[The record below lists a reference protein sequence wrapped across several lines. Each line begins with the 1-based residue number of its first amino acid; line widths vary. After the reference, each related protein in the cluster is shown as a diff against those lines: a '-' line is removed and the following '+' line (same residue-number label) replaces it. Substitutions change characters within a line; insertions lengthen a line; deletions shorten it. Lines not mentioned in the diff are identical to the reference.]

1 MTVWGFSSVL
11 VGFGHSWAA
20 GELQSLSSEL
30 ILAQEAC
37 REYGPF
43 SQVLSATIHMRGLW
57 VPNLPGN
64 VSYFPTTTLWVC
76 LSLSYTD
83 ASQQFLGAPLE
94 SWILR
99 SSFRD
104 LFPVDSHHSL
114 GCDLLT
120 LPLLFPFLV
129 VFPLNPLWTALQASW
144 AGGRVPI
151 LGLGAAGMVWWLCSF
166 RMTFLGGSGTVTRRC
181 L

>member
-1 MTVWGFSSVL
+1 M
-11 VGFGHSWAA
+11 
-20 GELQSLSSEL
+20 
-30 ILAQEAC
+30 
-37 REYGPF
+37 P
-43 SQVLSATIHMRGLW
+43 TIPKRGLW

-129 VFPLNPLWTALQASW
+129 VFPLNSLWTVLQASW

-166 RMTFLGGSGTVTRRC
+166 RMTFLGGSGAVTRQC

>member
-1 MTVWGFSSVL
+1 M
-11 VGFGHSWAA
+11 
-20 GELQSLSSEL
+20 
-30 ILAQEAC
+30 
-37 REYGPF
+37 P
-43 SQVLSATIHMRGLW
+43 TIHKRGLW
-57 VPNLPGN
+57 IPNLPGN
-64 VSYFPTTTLWVC
+64 VSYFPTTTLRVC

-104 LFPVDSHHSL
+104 LFPVDSHPSL
-114 GCDLLT
+114 GCDLQPHLSADS

-129 VFPLNPLWTALQASW
+129 IFPLNPLWTVLQASR

-151 LGLGAAGMVWWLCSF
+151 LGLGAVGMVWWLCSF
-166 RMTFLGGSGTVTRRC
+166 RMTFLGGSGAVTQQC

>member
-1 MTVWGFSSVL
+1 M
-11 VGFGHSWAA
+11 
-20 GELQSLSSEL
+20 
-30 ILAQEAC
+30 
-37 REYGPF
+37 P
-43 SQVLSATIHMRGLW
+43 TIHKRGLW

-104 LFPVDSHHSL
+104 LFSVDSHHSL

-120 LPLLFPFLV
+120 LCRSYFPSCRFSPQSSLDSS
-129 VFPLNPLWTALQASW
+129 P
-144 AGGRVPI
+144 G
-151 LGLGAAGMVWWLCSF
+151 
-166 RMTFLGGSGTVTRRC
+166 FLGRRQSAHPGAGSSGNGLVAVQLQDDIFGWLWGCHTAVFVTYPSVDGTIPRGMQQYRSQRNSAPASISNRGFPRSGSRPAQQ
-181 L
+181 